1 MTYRELID
9 AAKLVPPGDTRA
21 ANRWLLDLA
30 AVLAAGE
37 LMPAQRSY
45 LYRLRRVW
53 RHRATGLDA
62 RWNVFGSVAG
72 AKPSTPPVVKPA
84 PTSPAPQPVVTKPA
98 PTPAPVPVRPAAP
111 KAETPAPAA
120 KPLSGLLQK
129 YQ

>member
-53 RHRATGLDA
+53 RHRAMGQDA

-84 PTSPAPQPVVTKPA
+84 PTPSAPQPVSVK
-98 PTPAPVPVRPAAP
+98 PAPVPVLVRPAAP
-111 KAETPAPAA
+111 KPAAPPASA
-120 KPLSGLLQK
+120 KPLSSLLEK
-129 YQ
+129 YHQ